1 MRITL
6 GVEISMESLFVL
18 TRLVKKVN
26 TLQRVA
32 RWKFTTA
39 GNRNKNVIYK
49 EILATLC
56 KVSTRDTT

>member
-1 MRITL
+1 
-6 GVEISMESLFVL
+6 MESLFVL

-32 RWKFTTA
+32 SVGITSA
-39 GNRNKNVIYK
+39 GNQNKNLIYK
-49 EILATLC
+49 EILATPC

>member
-32 RWKFTTA
+32 RVGITSA
-39 GNRNKNVIYK
+39 GNRNKKCN
-49 EILATLC
+49 L
-56 KVSTRDTT
+56 